1 MITPEKPELAEI
13 ISILQDTSDTK
24 TFEVEF
30 VDKKLQKKFK
40 FRPGQFIMISVFGF
54 G

>member
-13 ISILQDTSDTK
+13 ISISQDTSDTK

-30 VDKKLQKKFK
+30 VD
-40 FRPGQFIMISVFGF
+40 
-54 G
+54 